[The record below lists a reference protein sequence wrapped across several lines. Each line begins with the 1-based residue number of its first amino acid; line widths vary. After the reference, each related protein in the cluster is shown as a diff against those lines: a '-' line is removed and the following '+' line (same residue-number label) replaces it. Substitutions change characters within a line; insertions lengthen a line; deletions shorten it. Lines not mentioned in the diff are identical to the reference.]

1 MTFIW
6 GNLLKAASE
15 VDSRDDSSSGFW
27 IKPVCGVEKIGRL
40 ILVANDFDSSPLPR
54 ASNNGVLKSRVL
66 GGGDLTS

>member
-1 MTFIW
+1 MW

-15 VDSRDDSSSGFW
+15 VDSRDDRSSGFW
-27 IKPVCGVEKIGRL
+27 IKPVCGVEKMGRR